1 MTAASGKQSPLG
13 INTLSGLLQNTGLNI
28 NQNFTTYVGSS
39 ANVDNYTSGTIV
51 SSTLLAK
58 ITQAKQLAFAKLGT
72 NPTSEVNVSVYTN
85 LVNCGSSLIPA
96 LANTDPTSYNPTN
109 TATSTDGTTEIITC
123 TSTVNF
129 LVNNPVIFSGTS
141 FGGITAGTI
150 YYVKTIVST
159 TEFTV
164 STTPGGSTHNLSTAT
179 GSLTIFNA
187 AFYENGFLAKIA
199 LQAYNEFNY
208 NGSTSYS
215 DFLQSFLTC
224 YSYMKQNNS
233 TIATMSNAP
242 AFMEGTY
249 SNMNDLI
256 TSDVS
261 GVNLALLDF
270 GQDLINT
277 GKAINLATMQDFGT
291 PSNLLK
297 TLQTNNAIT
306 RSVSLALLM
315 ADLSTSELGLILGNL
330 AVPDAEQERK
340 IYDAFKIIVGDDLK
354 EVLVPLNVNTVGLE
368 TLADLLDVKKLFP
381 KSWPSMTVPAYN
393 VNGAPAN
400 SKIYYPIF
408 APSGGVNS
416 QLTPQPVNVADC
428 G

>member
-85 LVNCGSSLIPA
+85 LVNCGSTLIPA

-215 DFLQSFLTC
+215 DF
-224 YSYMKQNNS
+224 
-233 TIATMSNAP
+233 
-242 AFMEGTY
+242 
-249 SNMNDLI
+249 
-256 TSDVS
+256 
-261 GVNLALLDF
+261 
-270 GQDLINT
+270 
-277 GKAINLATMQDFGT
+277 
-291 PSNLLK
+291 
-297 TLQTNNAIT
+297 
-306 RSVSLALLM
+306 
-315 ADLSTSELGLILGNL
+315 
-330 AVPDAEQERK
+330 
-340 IYDAFKIIVGDDLK
+340 
-354 EVLVPLNVNTVGLE
+354 
-368 TLADLLDVKKLFP
+368 
-381 KSWPSMTVPAYN
+381 
-393 VNGAPAN
+393 
-400 SKIYYPIF
+400 
-408 APSGGVNS
+408 
-416 QLTPQPVNVADC
+416 
-428 G
+428 